1 MEMPLAEAL
10 VNPYQPSLMRIQG
23 FSDETVDVR
32 TLRLQFVDSE
42 EAREFSGWEPGQF
55 GQFTVFGAGESVFA
69 LANAPWRGSPDEDA
83 PPTIECTFRAV
94 GKVTQALRLMSA
106 GQTIGFRGPY
116 GNSFPIEE
124 WRRKDIVFIGGGI
137 GMAALRSAML
147 AILGRRTE
155 FGDIVILNG
164 ARTVA
169 DLVYREEMSQWEAF
183 EGVRVVRT
191 VDPNGETEDWDGEVG
206 LLPTVFED
214 LRLDPKNRI
223 VVACGPPIMLHYLF
237 LSLGKTGYSPDQV
250 VTTVEN
256 KMKCGIGHCG
266 RCYIGPFSVCRDGPV
281 VTWAELES
289 LPKDY

>member
-23 FSDETVDVR
+23 FADETADVR
-32 TLRLQFVDSE
+32 TLRLRFVDSD
-42 EAREFSGWEPGQF
+42 EARGFSGWEPGQF

-69 LANAPWRGSPDEDA
+69 LANAPWRANPDEDA

-94 GKVTQALRLMSA
+94 GKVTLALRSMSA
-106 GQTIGFRGPY
+106 GQTVGFRGPY
-116 GNSFPIEE
+116 GNSFPIDE
-124 WRRKDIVFIGGGI
+124 WQSKDIVFIGGGI

-147 AILGRRTE
+147 EILGRRSE

-169 DLVYREEMSQWEAF
+169 DLVYRTEMPQWEAF
-183 EGVRVVRT
+183 EGVRVIRT

-206 LLPTVFED
+206 LLPTVFEG
-214 LRLDPKNRI
+214 LQLDPANRV

-237 LSLGKTGYSPDQV
+237 LSLGKMGYTPDQV